1 MNKGVILGLGL
12 LGLLALSSSS
22 PAAPAPP
29 GPPPPPPPPPPPG
42 PDPAT
47 DSGFFNW
54 ATNAPSGGPGFLNW
68 GPGQGGAPARPAP
81 AVTLP
86 KAGERWQATWSVNR
100 HLAFYETGAAATAF
114 RSQMTDQTLETLVQ
128 SPTAPWTVTVTS
140 VFKTDAT
147 APIPLGQVIRKS
159 DVVATLTGARRVT

>member
-1 MNKGVILGLGL
+1 MNKGVILGAAL
-12 LGLLALSSSS
+12 LGLFAFASSSTS
-22 PAAPAPP
+22 VTPP
-29 GPPPPPPPPPPPG
+29 LPPPPPPPP

-54 ATNAPSGGPGFLNW
+54 ATNAPSDAPPFLNW
-68 GPGQGGAPARPAP
+68 GPGEGGVPKLQP
-81 AVTLP
+81 AVPAAEIP

-114 RSQMTDQTLETLVQ
+114 RQQMTDQTLETLVQ

-140 VFKTDAT
+140 VFKTDAA
-147 APIPLGQVIRKS
+147 APVPLGQVIRKS